1 MSLNELF
8 LSEVRLTEELEDDV
22 SSVQRKRTK
31 NSGWTD
37 QRNDFIVIPSR
48 KEHNSVRC
56 VIRNNLSTNDILEA
70 AQIGEDED
78 PISVWSTDV
87 DVKRKSLSGKL
98 LTDIMGLID
107 IAISIENDLFPDR
120 REPKTDSGW
129 GRHFMYMGL
138 GRRGYEGFPP
148 PSALHTALAWEWI
161 FLYFRE

>member
-1 MSLNELF
+1 MSSNESF

-22 SSVQRKRTK
+22 SSVQRKITK

-78 PISVWSTDV
+78 PISV
-87 DVKRKSLSGKL
+87 
-98 LTDIMGLID
+98 
-107 IAISIENDLFPDR
+107 
-120 REPKTDSGW
+120 
-129 GRHFMYMGL
+129 
-138 GRRGYEGFPP
+138 
-148 PSALHTALAWEWI
+148 
-161 FLYFRE
+161 